1 MKHALVSAVSFA
13 LLAGCGASTPPPPAT
28 VATSPASVATTTL
41 DSAKLRGVS
50 ADEIRGYTEGRA
62 LRFGR
67 AAEKNHN
74 PSPYYI
80 LKYKSELALFDEQ
93 LTPARAILERER
105 SQASRLGKELLADE
119 TKLETLLSTPGSR
132 EDLVADMTREIARL
146 EGEIRLVHL
155 EADVAAKKLLN
166 SSQQVQ
172 YDAVRSYDP
181 EEDGRDAMTHDGNC
195 ATRP

>member
-1 MKHALVSAVSFA
+1 MKLALGLAMSAAF
-13 LLAGCGASTPPPPAT
+13 LAGCGGSTPPPAT
-28 VATSPASVATTTL
+28 AETQAAKTSATTL
-41 DSAKLRGVS
+41 DSATLHGVS
-50 ADEIRGYTEGRA
+50 ADEIRGYTEGRS

-93 LTPARAILERER
+93 LTPARAILDRER
-105 SQASRLGKELLADE
+105 AQASKLGKELLGDE
-119 TKLETLLSTPGSR
+119 SKLEALLSTPGSR
-132 EDLVADMTREIARL
+132 EDQIAELTREIARL

-181 EEDGRDAMTHDGNC
+181 EEDGRDALTHDGNC

>member
-1 MKHALVSAVSFA
+1 MKLAAVLAMSAAV
-13 LLAGCGASTPPPPAT
+13 LAGCGGSTPPAAT
-28 VATSPASVATTTL
+28 AQAASVAGSATTL
-41 DSAKLRGVS
+41 DSASLRGVS

-105 SQASRLGKELLADE
+105 AQASRLGKELLADE
-119 TKLETLLSTPGSR
+119 AKLETLLATPGSR
-132 EDLVADMTREIARL
+132 EDQVADLTREIARL

-181 EEDGRDAMTHDGNC
+181 EEDGRDALTHDGNC

>member
-1 MKHALVSAVSFA
+1 MKLVLALGMSVAV
-13 LLAGCGASTPPPPAT
+13 LAGCGGSSPPPAT
-28 VATSPASVATTTL
+28 AQNEAAPASATTL
-41 DSAKLRGVS
+41 DSATIHGVS

-93 LTPARAILERER
+93 LTPARAILDRER
-105 SQASRLGKELLADE
+105 SQASKLGKELLADE

-132 EDLVADMTREIARL
+132 EDQVAELTREIARL

-181 EEDGRDAMTHDGNC
+181 EEDGRDALTHDGNC

>member
-1 MKHALVSAVSFA
+1 MKLAAVLAMSAAV
-13 LLAGCGASTPPPPAT
+13 LAGCGGSTPPAAT
-28 VATSPASVATTTL
+28 AQTASAAGSATTL
-41 DSAKLRGVS
+41 DSASLRGVS

-105 SQASRLGKELLADE
+105 AQASRLGKELLADE
-119 TKLETLLSTPGSR
+119 AKLETLLATPGSR
-132 EDLVADMTREIARL
+132 EDQVADLTREIARL

-181 EEDGRDAMTHDGNC
+181 EEDGRDALTHDGNC